1 MLWDVNPVP
10 LRVFYNVAKKFKHLI
25 NGIHELT
32 SMIGCH
38 SVTESS
44 YLVNFHLWGSIFG
57 GMRGTDKEPS

>member
-32 SMIGCH
+32 SMIGC
-38 SVTESS
+38 
-44 YLVNFHLWGSIFG
+44 YLVNFYLSGSIFG